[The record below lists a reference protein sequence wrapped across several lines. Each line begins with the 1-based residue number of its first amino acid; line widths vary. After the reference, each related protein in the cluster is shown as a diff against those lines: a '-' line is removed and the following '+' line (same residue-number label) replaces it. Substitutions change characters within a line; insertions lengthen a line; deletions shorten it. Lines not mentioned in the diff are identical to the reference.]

1 MQRVRAASDD
11 DGSVVRAE
19 VQVEQDELLMNRRQ
33 RTLAAQ
39 AEQRARARPTV
50 LGILAIVAGL
60 VLLAAFGIVLV
71 GVVILIS
78 PLAVPVLLLLD
89 RMRRTRFLVQ
99 HSGESLLVVSRRRG
113 WRDFIINNV
122 EPALPPRARCVWLDS
137 EAPSSEAMTFIRRL
151 MTRRAGLRRPY
162 LIVIPEGRPR
172 MRFVPLH
179 DALLPLKSTAKV
191 SAETRRQVAAAIEAE
206 MGRAARQSR

>member
-1 MQRVRAASDD
+1 
-11 DGSVVRAE
+11 
-19 VQVEQDELLMNRRQ
+19 MNRRQ
-33 RTLAAQ
+33 RKLAAQ

-50 LGILAIVAGL
+50 LGILAILAGL

-71 GVVILIS
+71 GVVILLS

-113 WRDFIINNV
+113 WREFIINNV

-137 EAPSSEAMTFIRRL
+137 EDPSSEAMTFIRRL

-162 LIVIPEGRPR
+162 LIVIPEGPPQ
-172 MRFVPLH
+172 MQFVPLH
-179 DALLPLKSTAKV
+179 DALLPLKSSAKV
-191 SAETRRQVAAAIEAE
+191 SAETRRQVAVAIQAE
-206 MGRAARQSR
+206 MGRAARHSR